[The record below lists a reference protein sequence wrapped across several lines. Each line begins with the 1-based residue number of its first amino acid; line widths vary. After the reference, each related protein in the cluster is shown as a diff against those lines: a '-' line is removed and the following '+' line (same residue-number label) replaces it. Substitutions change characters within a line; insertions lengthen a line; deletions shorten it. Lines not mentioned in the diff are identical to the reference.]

1 MPLFKVGD
9 NVERIGVLAPEHM
22 KSGRILRVIPHSGI
36 SELIN
41 EYVVAFE
48 FGTVK
53 LYGTQLRLMPEDR
66 TDAGGNT
73 RSDTD

>member
-9 NVERIGVLAPEHM
+9 HVERIGVLAPGLM
-22 KSGRILRVIPHSGI
+22 KSGRILRVIPHNGI

-53 LYGTQLRLMPEDR
+53 LYGTQLRLLVEDR
-66 TDAGGNT
+66 TDAGSIGPD
-73 RSDTD
+73 RD

>member
-9 NVERIGVLAPEHM
+9 HVERIGVLAPEHM
-22 KSGRILRVIPHSGI
+22 KSGRILRVIPHNGI
-36 SELIN
+36 SEVIN

-53 LYGTQLRLMPEDR
+53 LYGTQLGLLAEDR
-66 TDAGGNT
+66 TDGGSIGQD
-73 RSDTD
+73 RD